1 MIKSDMK
8 VVIHLS
14 KEGELLILDA
24 IITGAPNRLGL
35 TRTRPYDKKTLEILT
50 TEYQINDLMGFLETL
65 KPYFSIES
73 IEIEQ

>member
-1 MIKSDMK
+1 MKRSDLK
-8 VVIHLS
+8 VVVSLS

-35 TRTRPYDKKTLEILT
+35 TRTRPYDKKTLEILIAD
-50 TEYQINDLMGFLETL
+50 YQINDLMEFLETL

-73 IEIEQ
+73 IEIT

>member
-50 TEYQINDLMGFLETL
+50 QSIKLM
-65 KPYFSIES
+65 I
-73 IEIEQ
+73 

>member
-1 MIKSDMK
+1 MRKSDLK
-8 VVIHLS
+8 VVIKLS

-50 TEYQINDLMGFLETL
+50 TDFQIKDLMEFVETL

-73 IEIEQ
+73 VEIEQ

>member
-1 MIKSDMK
+1 MKRSDLK
-8 VVIHLS
+8 VVVSLS

-35 TRTRPYDKKTLEILT
+35 TRTRPYDKKTLEIMSSD
-50 TEYQINDLMGFLETL
+50 YQINDLMELLETL

-73 IEIEQ
+73 IEIT

>member
-1 MIKSDMK
+1 MRKSDLK
-8 VVIHLS
+8 VVIKLS

-50 TEYQINDLMGFLETL
+50 TDFQINDLMEFVDTL

-73 IEIEQ
+73 VEIEQ

>member
-1 MIKSDMK
+1 MRKSDLK
-8 VVIHLS
+8 VVIKLS

-35 TRTRPYDKKTLEILT
+35 TRTRPHDKKTLEILT
-50 TEYQINDLMGFLETL
+50 TEYQINDLMEFVDSL

-73 IEIEQ
+73 VEIEP

>member
-1 MIKSDMK
+1 MKRSDLK
-8 VVIHLS
+8 VVVSLS

-35 TRTRPYDKKTLEILT
+35 TRTRPYDKKTLEILIAD
-50 TEYQINDLMGFLETL
+50 YQINDLMEFLETL